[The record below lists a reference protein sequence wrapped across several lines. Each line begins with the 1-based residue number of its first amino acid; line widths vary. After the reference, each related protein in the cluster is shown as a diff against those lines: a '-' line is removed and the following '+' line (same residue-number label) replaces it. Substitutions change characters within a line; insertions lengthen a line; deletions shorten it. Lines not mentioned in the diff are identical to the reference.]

1 LEKREPGGRFL
12 IVYSDGCYFSSQE
25 KLKLTHDEKKWLIA
39 QAQEKGMFSYPVSAT
54 DRTIHALKVERLNAV
69 MILSLSDEK
78 LTFEANHI
86 QSRDLSNV
94 SLYLELFFAEQAL
107 REEEQYRICQKKQLD
122 HQICMLE
129 KKYHEILEGNQRN
142 FQIMQE
148 QQQQRTAQLQKE
160 IDRQTRELQNT
171 NFELKKALARSG
183 EMAFRAQQSSQ
194 VKSEFLANMSHEIR
208 TPMNSIIGMMHIL
221 LDTEL
226 NEEQRN
232 YAMVVF
238 KSSENLLQLINDIL
252 DFSKMEAGKLELDIR
267 GFDLYNTVEDIRQML
282 SIQAKQKALD
292 FYCKI
297 EPDVPSWL
305 QGDPGRIRQTLIN
318 LVGNA
323 IKFTEVGGVGLHIS
337 LDGYQDN
344 DLRIRFS
351 VKDTGIGI
359 SEDKQRRLFKS
370 FVQAD
375 GSITRRY
382 GGTGLG
388 LSISKLLVEKM
399 GGTIG
404 VESEEFI
411 GSTFWFVIPLQRQR
425 SEDHHKFDFS
435 GVLEGRKMLVIC
447 DHPTSCGLLKRHLE
461 VLGIQAVEAKKE
473 MDILNI
479 MKTAVKEKR
488 PFEGVLIDIT
498 QNEIKAEKI
507 GRMIQSDPFI
517 STAKLIVIPST
528 GEKGDARKYEQA
540 GFSAYL
546 SKPVSRCL
554 LEDCLKAVFCR
565 SGTSDPGSVPMITRY
580 SIDERKREEAKI
592 LLVEDNHTNI
602 MVASRFLDKL
612 GYHVDLA
619 RDGREALEKFGHQNY
634 GLILMDC
641 QMPIMSGYEAT
652 AAIRKLETGDDHVP
666 IIAMTANAMKGDR
679 ERCLASGMD
688 DYIAKPIEPGR
699 LSAMLKKHMVSHS
712 DDRSALMETDRPD
725 TDHSEGSVVSDDS
738 KIFDRQ
744 KMIARFGGDETSV
757 ASVLAS
763 FLNEVPDLIDKVRQ
777 ATQMKN
783 DKASRLYSHAL
794 KGAAM
799 NVNAPLFSKVT
810 LNLEQCI
817 RKSDSQG
824 ILSLLQSV
832 EEEFLKLKLEISK

>member
-1 LEKREPGGRFL
+1 MVL
-12 IVYSDGCYFSSQE
+12 
-25 KLKLTHDEKKWLIA
+25 
-39 QAQEKGMFSYPVSAT
+39 
-54 DRTIHALKVERLNAV
+54 
-69 MILSLSDEK
+69 
-78 LTFEANHI
+78 
-86 QSRDLSNV
+86 
-94 SLYLELFFAEQAL
+94 LYLELFFAEQAL
-107 REEEQYRICQKKQLD
+107 REEQNYRIFQKKQLVR
-122 HQICMLE
+122 QFSVLR
-129 KKYHEILEGNQRN
+129 KKYHEILEGNQRTY
-142 FQIMQE
+142 QIMQE
-148 QQQQRTAQLQKE
+148 QQQQYTSQLQKE
-160 IDRQTRELQNT
+160 IDRRTRELQNA
-171 NFELKKALARSG
+171 NLELEKAMARSG
-183 EMAFRAQQSSQ
+183 EMASRAQQASQ

-232 YAMVVF
+232 YASVVF

-252 DFSKMEAGKLELDIR
+252 DFSKIEAGKFELDIR
-267 GFDLYNTVEDIRQML
+267 GFDLYNTIEDIRQL
-282 SIQAKQKALD
+282 LLIQAKQKGID

-305 QGDPGRIRQTLIN
+305 QGDPGRIRQILIN

-323 IKFTEVGGVGLHIS
+323 IKFTEVGEVGVHIS
-337 LDGYQDN
+337 LDSHHGD
-344 DLRIRFS
+344 DLRIRFA

-359 SEDKQRRLFKS
+359 SEDKQRKLFKS
-370 FVQAD
+370 FIQAD

-411 GSTFWFVIPLQRQR
+411 GSTFWFVVPLQWQC
-425 SEDHHKFDFS
+425 SEDYHKLDFS
-435 GVLEGRKMLVIC
+435 GVLEGRKILVIC

-461 VLGIQAVEAKKE
+461 VLGIQAVEAKNE
-473 MDILNI
+473 ADILST
-479 MKTAVKEKR
+479 MKTAVKERR
-488 PFEGVLIDIT
+488 PFEGVLIDMA
-498 QNEIKAEKI
+498 QNQIAAEKI
-507 GRMIQSDPFI
+507 GRMIKSDPLI
-517 STAKLIVIPST
+517 STAKLIVMPST

-546 SKPVSRCL
+546 SKPVTRCL

-565 SGTSDPGSVPMITRY
+565 PGTSDRKAVPMITRH
-580 SIDERKREEAKI
+580 SIDERKREVTRI

-619 RDGREALEKFGHQNY
+619 RDGRDALEKFGHQDY

-641 QMPIMSGYEAT
+641 QMPVMSGYEAT
-652 AAIRKLETGDDHVP
+652 AAIRKLETGDAHVP

-679 ERCLASGMD
+679 EQCLAAGMD
-688 DYIAKPIEPGR
+688 DYIAKPVDPR
-699 LSAMLKKHMVSHS
+699 VLSTMLKKHMVSQS
-712 DDRSALMETDRPD
+712 DDTSALMETDVSYACRYPQ
-725 TDHSEGSVVSDDS
+725 TPIVSDDP

-744 KMIARFGGDETSV
+744 QMVVRFGGDESSV
-757 ASVLAS
+757 ESVLAS
-763 FLNEVPDLIDKVRQ
+763 FLSEAPDLIDKIRQ
-777 ATQMKN
+777 ALQMKN
-783 DKASRLYSHAL
+783 EEDSRLYSHAL

-799 NVNAPLFSKVT
+799 NVNASLFGEVT
-810 LNLEQCI
+810 LKLEQRI
-817 RKSDSQG
+817 RQNDLQD
-824 ILSLLQSV
+824 ILSLLKSV
-832 EEEFLKLKLEISK
+832 EEEFSKLKLEISK